1 VHLALNKIIIVVV
14 SYLGVNADGLVALL
28 ALVGENGLVAL
39 DAVRVVV
46 AQDVAVAGEGLIA
59 LPAAEV
65 ARVPVL
71 VHRLGVLAAEN

>member
-1 VHLALNKIIIVVV
+1 
-14 SYLGVNADGLVALL
+14 
-28 ALVGENGLVAL
+28 
-39 DAVRVVV
+39 VVV